1 MIAMKAA
8 SDNAGTLIKDLNQKM
23 NRARQALV
31 TQELA
36 EIVAG
41 ANASNWLFEMS
52 KRAI

>member
-1 MIAMKAA
+1 MKAA
-8 SDNAGTLIKDLNQKM
+8 TDNASELIKDLEQKM

-41 ANASNWLFEMS
+41 AESV
-52 KRAI
+52 R